1 MDSWY
6 PQYSSGGQG
15 FMEGDFRKKIDDTF
29 KRIELPFDA
38 VDPDIAECEMSMGSM
53 TITLSDGSRCILS
66 TQPSVNQLWLALA
79 AKGTAYH
86 FNYDSVQKAWMDDK
100 GRGVE
105 LVSFLETYLKE
116 ATGLEFKF

>member
-1 MDSWY
+1 
-6 PQYSSGGQG
+6 
-15 FMEGDFRKKIDDTF
+15 METDFRKKIEDTF
-29 KRIELPFDA
+29 KRIERPFDA
-38 VDPDIAECEMSMGSM
+38 VDPDMAECEMSMGSM

-66 TQPSVNQLWLALA
+66 TQPSVKQLWLALA

-86 FNYDSVQKAWMDDK
+86 FNYDLARGAWLDDK